1 MSRPKI
7 SKGSKLLGR
16 TVTATLIAGLVA
28 APILAER
35 QDRMPRECRQEIRK
49 LCGNDRSQMRECL
62 RQRASELSE
71 KCSGEL
77 RSRISQ
83 RRNGED
89 TAETTENTQDRYR
102 NARLAAGSIVFGK
115 SQRQQIDI
123 YSPQDAVDDL
133 PVILFVHGGGWS
145 MGDKRNVESKP
156 AHFTNAGY
164 IFASTG
170 YRLVPNA
177 KVEDQAKD
185 VGAAVKA
192 LVGQASAIGVDPTR
206 IVLMGHSAGAHLA
219 ALVAADPQYAGD
231 AFGAIKGVILL
242 DGAGY
247 DVAKTMD
254 AAGPRQ
260 WQMYNAAFG
269 IDAVRHATLSP
280 LTHVGGQDAPHWL
293 VLFVEDRA
301 ASRDQS
307 EALVNALSQS
317 GTSASALPI
326 ADTNHSRMKRELGT
340 TKGAVQTKAV
350 DAFLEMIFN

>member
-1 MSRPKI
+1 MTRPSI
-7 SKGSKLLGR
+7 SKGVKLLGR
-16 TVTATLIAGLVA
+16 TVTASLIAGLVA
-28 APILAER
+28 TPILAER

-49 LCGNDRSQMRECL
+49 LCGNDRGQMRECL

-77 RSRISQ
+77 RSRVSQ
-83 RRNGED
+83 RRNGEATSQ
-89 TAETTENTQDRYR
+89 TAENTQNRYR
-102 NARLAAGSIVFGK
+102 NARLAAGSILYGQ
-115 SQRQQIDI
+115 SQRQQVDI

-156 AHFTNAGY
+156 AHFTSAGY

-170 YRLVPNA
+170 YRLVPNVT
-177 KVEDQAKD
+177 VEDQAKD
-185 VGAAVKA
+185 VGAAVQA
-192 LVGQASAIGVDPTR
+192 LVGQASAIGVDPNR
-206 IVLMGHSAGAHLA
+206 VVLMGHSAGAHLA
-219 ALVAADPQYAGD
+219 ALVAADPKYAGD
-231 AFGAIKGVILL
+231 AFAAIKGVILL

-247 DVAKTMD
+247 DVAQSME
-254 AAGPRQ
+254 AAEPSR

-269 IDAVRHATLSP
+269 NDPERQAALSP

-293 VLFVEDRA
+293 ALYVEDRT

-307 EALVNALSQS
+307 QALVNALVEAGS
-317 GTSASALPI
+317 SASAVPI

-340 TKGAVQTKAV
+340 PEGAAQTEAV
-350 DAFLEMIFN
+350 DAFLEMVFN